1 MSQIVNTVE
10 ARKNLAEL
18 VNKVAYGE
26 DSIILTRRGKQV
38 AALISMEEFELLH
51 RLEDLIDIQEAKKA
65 LATPEKS
72 ISHEEFWKELGI
84 E

>member
-65 LATPEKS
+65 LATPEKN